1 MKLKAYLSANEVTQ
15 AEFARRMTRTGYRCS
30 AGLVSQ
36 WVNGT
41 TAITAARAVQI
52 EEVTS
57 LEVSREESRPDLFNC
72 ARAAVV

>member
-1 MKLKAYLSANEVTQ
+1 MNLKTYLNANEITQ
-15 AEFARRMTRTGYRCS
+15 AEFARRMTLAGYRCS

-57 LEVSREESRPDLFNC
+57 LDVPREESRADLFNRE
-72 ARAAVV
+72 RAAVA